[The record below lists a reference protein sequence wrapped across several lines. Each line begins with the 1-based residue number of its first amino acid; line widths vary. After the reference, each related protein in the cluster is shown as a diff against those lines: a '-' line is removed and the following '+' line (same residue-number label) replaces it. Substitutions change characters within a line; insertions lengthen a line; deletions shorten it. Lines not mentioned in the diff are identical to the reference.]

1 MAAALEGLKVLD
13 LTRTLAGPFCTMLLG
28 DMGAEVIKVEEP
40 ANGDETRSW
49 TPFWNGLST
58 FFAAFNRNKRSITL
72 NLKDQRAVNIC
83 LQLARG
89 ADVMVE
95 SFRTG
100 TADSM
105 GIGYDAVNQVNP
117 RIVYCS
123 ISGFG
128 RTGPMA
134 DKPGYDLIVQ
144 GYGGLMSTTGEA
156 DGPPLRTG
164 YSMVDLFTGMMA
176 YGSIATALLARERSG
191 AGQFLEASLLKGQ
204 VANMSYHAVAYLA
217 TGRVPGRMG
226 SAHPSLVPY
235 QAFPSA
241 DGHFILGC
249 ANDGLW
255 KRLCPAIG
263 LDDLTEHPKFQTNT
277 HRVEHRE
284 ELVSILTEHFQ
295 CRRTQEWLD
304 TIGKAGV
311 PCGPINR
318 ISDVVE
324 DPQVLAREMMVS
336 LPHPQVPDL
345 RVPASPL
352 KLSDT
357 PPTMKMY
364 PPGLG
369 EHTDQVLSE
378 LGYTSTNVELLREQG
393 VI

>member
-1 MAAALEGLKVLD
+1 
-13 LTRTLAGPFCTMLLG
+13 
-28 DMGAEVIKVEEP
+28 
-40 ANGDETRSW
+40 
-49 TPFWNGLST
+49 
-58 FFAAFNRNKRSITL
+58 
-72 NLKDQRAVNIC
+72 
-83 LQLARG
+83 
-89 ADVMVE
+89 
-95 SFRTG
+95 
-100 TADSM
+100 
-105 GIGYDAVNQVNP
+105 
-117 RIVYCS
+117 
-123 ISGFG
+123 
-128 RTGPMA
+128 MA

-191 AGQFLEASLLKGQ
+191 AGQFLEASLLEGQ

-226 SAHPSLVPY
+226 QLIPAWFHTRRFHRPT
-235 QAFPSA
+235 A
-241 DGHFILGC
+241 HFILGC

-336 LPHPQVPDL
+336 YPTLRCRTSGCLPAL
-345 RVPASPL
+345 
-352 KLSDT
+352 
-357 PPTMKMY
+357 
-364 PPGLG
+364 
-369 EHTDQVLSE
+369 
-378 LGYTSTNVELLREQG
+378 
-393 VI
+393 